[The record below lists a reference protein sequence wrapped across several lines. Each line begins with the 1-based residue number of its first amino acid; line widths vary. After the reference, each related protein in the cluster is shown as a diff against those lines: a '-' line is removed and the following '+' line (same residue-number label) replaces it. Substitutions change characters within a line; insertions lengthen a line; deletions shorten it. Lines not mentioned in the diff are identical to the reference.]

1 MVSNLKNLLAQGAT
15 TNPIGKIEISN
26 FPFPTID
33 QATGELTGLI
43 AFGNTLLRLLFI
55 AGGVWG
61 LLNIVLAGFGFLS
74 AGGDP
79 KNITKAWSKMWQSLI
94 GLMIIVS
101 SFALAAIV
109 GIVVFKDPSA
119 ILVPKLTR

>member
-1 MVSNLKNLLAQGAT
+1 MVSNLKNLLAQGPT
-15 TNPIGKIEISN
+15 RNPIGKIEISN
-26 FPFPTID
+26 FPFPTIN